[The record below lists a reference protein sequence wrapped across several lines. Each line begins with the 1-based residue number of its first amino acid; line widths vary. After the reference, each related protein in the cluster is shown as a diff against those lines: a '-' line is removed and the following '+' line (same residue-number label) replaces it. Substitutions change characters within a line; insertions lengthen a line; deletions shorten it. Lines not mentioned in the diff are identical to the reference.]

1 MADPLDDLCGP
12 GKASRVL
19 DKCRHTRNLGEYE
32 GPLEVDERLVD
43 GLLQATR
50 AVVQALNS

>member
-1 MADPLDDLCGP
+1 MADPLDNLCGP

-32 GPLEVDERLVD
+32 ELLEVDKRLVD

-50 AVVQALNS
+50 SVAQALDG